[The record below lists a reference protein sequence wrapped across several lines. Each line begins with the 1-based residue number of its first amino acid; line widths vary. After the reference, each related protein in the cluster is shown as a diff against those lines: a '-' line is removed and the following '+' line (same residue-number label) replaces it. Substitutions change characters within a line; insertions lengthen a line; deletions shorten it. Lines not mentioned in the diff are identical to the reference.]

1 MRKSQDKSGV
11 SRRNVLK
18 LGGLGVA
25 SAAGV
30 AGAVFTPHVSKAAT
44 GMADTLIFK
53 CHGAGSG
60 NIIATAIAD
69 ALQKTTSAR
78 IRISPAANGVAL
90 VLPLK
95 LGGADYTFAANEL
108 FFASEASYEFG
119 TRDWGGPQKLR
130 MVLAPPKAL
139 ALASAKDANIFTPK
153 DLKGKR
159 VGYVKGSPS
168 VNVKTD
174 AYLAFAGLTRDDVE
188 VVWLSNSS
196 VGSKEGL
203 INNQID
209 AVTYTTNS
217 PVMKEVEMSSRGLRW
232 VEFSPDDKEGW
243 ARLQAIMPAITP
255 RRDTNGEAMSEEHPV
270 DIMGWKYPQIACYD
284 TRDADEVYA
293 FTKALDESFD
303 IYKTAHPDIGNLHI
317 SKAGHAPADVPF
329 HEGAVRYLIEKGVWN
344 DADQD
349 WQEKRLARQAALQE
363 KWDAASDAF
372 GPWLAKQKSEGK
384 VESDDAAW
392 EEFWEGFRTG
402 KI

>member
-1 MRKSQDKSGV
+1 MRDSKGSAGV
-11 SRRNVLK
+11 SRRSVLK
-18 LGGLGVA
+18 LGG
-25 SAAGV
+25 AGV
-30 AGAVFTPHVSKAAT
+30 AGAVFAPHVARAAT

-53 CHGAGSG
+53 CHGTGSG
-60 NIIATAIAD
+60 NIIATAVAD
-69 ALQKTTSAR
+69 ALQKTTSSR
-78 IRISPAANGVAL
+78 VRISPAANGVAL

-108 FFASEASYEFG
+108 FFASEAAFEFG
-119 TRDWGGPQKLR
+119 TRDWGGPQDLR

-139 ALASAKDANIFTPK
+139 ALASAKDANIFYPK

-217 PVMKEVEMSSRGLRW
+217 PAMKEVELSSRGLRW
-232 VEFSPDDKEGW
+232 VEFPPDDKEGW

-255 RRDTNGEAMSEEHPV
+255 RHDTNGEAMSKENPV
-270 DIMGWKYPQIACYD
+270 DIMGWKYPQVACYD
-284 TRDADEVYA
+284 SRDADEVYA
-293 FTKALDESFD
+293 FIKALDESYD
-303 IYKTAHPDIGNLHI
+303 IYKNAHPDIGNLHI
-317 SKAGHAPADVPF
+317 SKAGHSPADVPF
-329 HEGAVRYLIEKGVWN
+329 HEGAVRYLEEKGVWT
-344 DADQD
+344 DEDRA
-349 WQEKRLARQAALQE
+349 WQEKRLDRLAKAKAKWNAATE
-363 KWDAASDAF
+363 AF
-372 GPWLAKQKSEGK
+372 GPWLEEKKAAGYTG
-384 VESDDAAW
+384 SDDEAWAEYW
-392 EEFWEGFRTG
+392 EEYRTS
-402 KI
+402 